1 MSPIRRQ
8 FARHSHAR
16 SELVS
21 HQHLNH
27 LLITS
32 GSQGRYS
39 SELDALQQHSGDSAG
54 WGEGGR
60 GGRDGVDDAE
70 EAKGKLTCFQLS
82 PLWVSSLRAAV
93 LQLRRGK

>member
-1 MSPIRRQ
+1 MSQAAHTHTHTSGKSSCENLLATGVLLTSAVSLHEIHTMTPLRRQ
-8 FARHSHAR
+8 FAPPHPR

-39 SELDALQQHSGDSAG
+39 SELDALQQHSGDFAG
-54 WGEGGR
+54 REGGN
-60 GGRDGVDDAE
+60 G
-70 EAKGKLTCFQLS
+70 
-82 PLWVSSLRAAV
+82 
-93 LQLRRGK
+93 